1 MRRIVAAAIINEEKI
16 LIAKRNY
23 GSLAGYWE
31 FPGGKLEAEETDI
44 ECICR
49 EIQEEF
55 LVDID
60 VEKYLGQEIFFVND
74 KKYEIVLYQAQLLS
88 GDIQLTVH
96 SEVAWVKKEDLTK
109 YKLAPV
115 DEQLVKN
122 IWRRA

>member
-1 MRRIVAAAIINEEKI
+1 MRRIIAAAIMDENKI

-31 FPGGKLEAEETDI
+31 FPGGKVEPEETDA

-55 LVDID
+55 SAKID
-60 VEKYLGQEIFFVND
+60 VQKYLGEENFQVDSKN
-74 KKYEIVLYQAQLLS
+74 YEIVLYQARLLS
-88 GDIQLTVH
+88 ADVQLSVH
-96 SEVAWVKKEDLTK
+96 SEIAWVCKEDLEK

-115 DEQLVKN
+115 DERLAKN
-122 IWRRA
+122 IWR